1 MYLMTAPS
9 SDRTIGVTAGQ
20 LLQLIRTG
28 AATSRSDLTRLSGLA
43 ASTVSLRV
51 NQLIDHGYLREDG
64 SDASRGGRRPRRLRI
79 EDHGGNARIAAIELG
94 AHHARLGVSDLS
106 GQLLRSQEVPIPIT
120 DGPRAVLADL
130 YRRIDML
137 VDQEPGHQALRAL
150 SLAIPAPV
158 DYATG
163 RVVLPSRMPGWHMA
177 DVKAEMHRHTDIPV
191 LVDNDANLMALG
203 EHARRGSN
211 AEHLLVA
218 KIGTGIGLGIV
229 SAGRLHRGARGG
241 AGDIS
246 HVPVG
251 GESVLPCTCGNS
263 SCLESVAGGGAVV
276 ELLRQKGLSV
286 ANPLEV
292 VELARN
298 GDITATEALRE
309 AGHTIGTVL
318 AVVVDFFNPHVLAL
332 GGALATAEP
341 LVAAV
346 RSVLYE
352 RCLPLSSEA
361 IVVQTCTTGLDAALQ
376 GGVQLALDHL
386 LGSEEVD
393 RRLATLET

>member
-1 MYLMTAPS
+1 M
-9 SDRTIGVTAGQ
+9 
-20 LLQLIRTG
+20 QLIRSG
-28 AATSRSDLTRLSGLA
+28 AASSRSDLARLSGLA

-79 EDHGGNARIAAIELG
+79 EDHGGKARIAALELG
-94 AHHARLGVSDLS
+94 AHHARLGVADLS
-106 GQLLRSQEVPIPIT
+106 GRLLRSEEVAIPIT
-120 DGPRAVLADL
+120 DGPEIVLADL
-130 YRRIDML
+130 HRRIVTLTDK
-137 VDQEPGHQALRAL
+137 EPEQRPALRAL

-163 RVVLPSRMPGWHMA
+163 RIVLPSRMPGWHMA
-177 DVKAEMHRHTDIPV
+177 DVKAEMRRHTDIPV

-203 EHARRGSN
+203 EHAIRGSN
-211 AEHLLVA
+211 AQHLLVA
-218 KIGTGIGLGIV
+218 KIGTGIGMGIV

-246 HVPVG
+246 HVPVDG
-251 GESVLPCTCGNS
+251 KSVLPCTCGNT

-276 ELLRQKGLSV
+276 ELLRQQGLSV
-286 ANPLEV
+286 ANPMEV
-292 VELARN
+292 VELARSGN
-298 GDITATEALRE
+298 IAATEALRE

-318 AVVVDFFNPHVLAL
+318 AVVVDFFNPDVLAL
-332 GGALATAEP
+332 GGALAAAEP

-352 RCLPLSSEA
+352 RCLPLSSET
-361 IVVQTCTTGLDAALQ
+361 ITVQTCATGLDAALQ

-386 LGSEEVD
+386 LGSDEVD
-393 RRLATLET
+393 RRLSISQIKTS